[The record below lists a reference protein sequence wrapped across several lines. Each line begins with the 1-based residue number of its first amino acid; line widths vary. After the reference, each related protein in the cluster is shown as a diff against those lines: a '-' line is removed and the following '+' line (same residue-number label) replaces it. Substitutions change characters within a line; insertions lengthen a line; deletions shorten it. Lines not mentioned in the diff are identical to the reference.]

1 MSSSKERTKKYRERL
16 KENEEKYKVVKKKD
30 RERKKKD
37 YLKKKATQPEVLR
50 AKEREKKRKQRKN
63 MAELMKKTAK
73 STSKVSPQMFGKAL
87 SRAKKHLPR
96 CPERKVQVL
105 AKMVQD
111 LSPRKRKAVVDLCD
125 NNSKRRKEQ
134 DKERKKRCDALTDD
148 EVQQVQDF
156 YLRDDISRMLPGKK
170 DYVSVKQAD
179 GKREHRQKRLLLL
192 KIGEAHELFKEES
205 NVQIGKSKFAEL
217 RPPQVIPSTSF
228 DQEVCICKYHENIDL
243 LLHGLS
249 RLGTSDCTSSE
260 EAVAQTAC
268 SLDSCKCIDRVC
280 DSCGVTE
287 LTDHLFEGLDEDDS
301 ISYYQWQKVEGVVKK
316 HLVDCTIAEAKEDL
330 QAQLRPF
337 SRHVYNIRR
346 QFQELRHLKE
356 QLNQDE
362 IIIHEGFS
370 ENFQLKHQREIM
382 ASHWSNESVTVFTA
396 VVYYKDHNKD
406 LKHLSYALISD
417 ELSHDKGSVYVFNK
431 ALLDAVSKNISF
443 KQVHYWSDGAGSQFK
458 NRFNLA
464 SVLYHPHDFG
474 TQATWSFFETAH
486 GKGAVDGVG
495 GAVKRAVWRAIL
507 QDRAVVNSAEEF
519 AKVAE
524 NECLKVQVLYIP
536 KEDITQAKEQLFERW
551 NACISIPET
560 HSIHYVTKLSDTT
573 VSVAKNSQFLK
584 QDTCTEHVL
593 LSSFSLKPIVGDSAT
608 TNNNIQKPQSGT
620 DRKPASEKDHKTGS
634 EKTQNPV
641 HDKGQNPG
649 SQKSQIPGREKDQNQ
664 GSRKRQNPGNQKSQ
678 KSDSD
683 NEVEIVAESS
693 PLQTVSSTC
702 SFKLPV
708 NIKIGLP
715 QAIKT
720 RLSFETSFNLPCYQ
734 EPVVAA
740 LLAEAVAFR
749 GDPLISI
756 EDLKALSGEEASDSE
771 DMWLPNF
778 IIDAYLNLLSATN
791 KNVIT
796 IKWERFE
803 KSSDKKLGGEL
814 LKKGKVSDYNLIL
827 VPCNEVGNNHW
838 FLLCVYPKVQHVV
851 VLDSAAGEFIK
862 PAHQRAITK
871 MWRALVV
878 VSGERSPSDWSFYVN
893 SDGDVLQQETD
904 YDCGVFVCM
913 FSRALALTDPLILN
927 ADIMDVR
934 KSIIHDLHFQS
945 LSPVPSV
952 RVQVGMYYAVDYV
965 TTFYFGRVTSV
976 EGRFVELKFL
986 HSKSSTTYDWP
997 RTDDVDRVH
1006 CSCIFYGPVLLEG
1019 NRPFTISTQ
1028 REVEKVHFFIRKQHK
1043 L

>member
-1 MSSSKERTKKYRERL
+1 MIKE
-16 KENEEKYKVVKKKD
+16 
-30 RERKKKD
+30 
-37 YLKKKATQPEVLR
+37 
-50 AKEREKKRKQRKN
+50 
-63 MAELMKKTAK
+63 
-73 STSKVSPQMFGKAL
+73 
-87 SRAKKHLPR
+87 
-96 CPERKVQVL
+96 
-105 AKMVQD
+105 
-111 LSPRKRKAVVDLCD
+111 
-125 NNSKRRKEQ
+125 
-134 DKERKKRCDALTDD
+134 
-148 EVQQVQDF
+148 
-156 YLRDDISRMLPGKK
+156 
-170 DYVSVKQAD
+170 
-179 GKREHRQKRLLLL
+179 
-192 KIGEAHELFKEES
+192 
-205 NVQIGKSKFAEL
+205 
-217 RPPQVIPSTSF
+217 
-228 DQEVCICKYHENIDL
+228 
-243 LLHGLS
+243 
-249 RLGTSDCTSSE
+249 
-260 EAVAQTAC
+260 
-268 SLDSCKCIDRVC
+268 
-280 DSCGVTE
+280 
-287 LTDHLFEGLDEDDS
+287 
-301 ISYYQWQKVEGVVKK
+301 
-316 HLVDCTIAEAKEDL
+316 
-330 QAQLRPF
+330 
-337 SRHVYNIRR
+337 
-346 QFQELRHLKE
+346 
-356 QLNQDE
+356 
-362 IIIHEGFS
+362 
-370 ENFQLKHQREIM
+370 
-382 ASHWSNESVTVFTA
+382 
-396 VVYYKDHNKD
+396 
-406 LKHLSYALISD
+406 
-417 ELSHDKGSVYVFNK
+417 SVYVFNK
-431 ALLDAVSKNISF
+431 ARLDAVSKNISF

-464 SVLYHPHDFG
+464 SVLFHPHDFG

-486 GKGAVDGVG
+486 GKGALDGFG

-641 HDKGQNPG
+641 HEKSQNPVHDKGHNPGSQKSQNPGSPKNQNPG
-649 SQKSQIPGREKDQNQ
+649 SQKSQNPGSEKSQNPGSEKSQNPGSEKSQNPGSEKSQNPVHKKSQNPGSAKSQNPGREKDQNQ
-664 GSRKRQNPGNQKSQ
+664 GSRKRQNPGNQKSR

-683 NEVEIVAESS
+683 DEVEIVAESS

-702 SFKLPV
+702 SFKLPD

-720 RLSFETSFNLPCYQ
+720 RLSFETSFNLPRYQ

-778 IIDAYLNLLSATN
+778 IIDAYLNLLSATY
-791 KNVIT
+791 KNVTT

-851 VLDSAAGEFIK
+851 VLDREC
-862 PAHQRAITK
+862 T
-871 MWRALVV
+871 
-878 VSGERSPSDWSFYVN
+878 
-893 SDGDVLQQETD
+893 
-904 YDCGVFVCM
+904 CGTC
-913 FSRALALTDPLILN
+913 
-927 ADIMDVR
+927 
-934 KSIIHDLHFQS
+934 
-945 LSPVPSV
+945 
-952 RVQVGMYYAVDYV
+952 
-965 TTFYFGRVTSV
+965 
-976 EGRFVELKFL
+976 
-986 HSKSSTTYDWP
+986 W
-997 RTDDVDRVH
+997 RVH
-1006 CSCIFYGPVLLEG
+1006 
-1019 NRPFTISTQ
+1019 
-1028 REVEKVHFFIRKQHK
+1028 
-1043 L
+1043 